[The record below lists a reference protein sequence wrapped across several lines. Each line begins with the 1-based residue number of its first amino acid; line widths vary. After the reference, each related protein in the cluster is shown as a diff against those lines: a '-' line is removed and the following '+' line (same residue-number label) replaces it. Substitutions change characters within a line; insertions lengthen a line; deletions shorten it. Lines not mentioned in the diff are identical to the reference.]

1 MKLFFIGEY
10 GCIVFILNYDCYLV
24 ENVFDLISIDI
35 SDVIVYNFVSKY
47 SNYIFIIG

>member
-1 MKLFFIGEY
+1 MFGWVKKVKLFFIGEY

-35 SDVIVYNFVSKY
+35 SDVIVYNFVSK
-47 SNYIFIIG
+47 

>member
-35 SDVIVYNFVSKY
+35 SDVIVYNFVSE
-47 SNYIFIIG
+47 